1 MSNRVMS
8 NDGSPGIL
16 KVPPEE
22 ASWLKSSLANL
33 GSASRAVLLGA
44 TALVSV
50 CASNSVSAQ
59 QPTPTQP
66 NILFIMGDDIGF
78 MQPSIYHRGLAVGE
92 TPNIDRIG
100 NQGATFM
107 TYYAEQSCTAGR
119 TAFITGMQPVRVG
132 MVLPEIPGSPSY
144 LRTGT
149 PHLAKFLFD
158 LGYTTGEFGKN
169 HLGDTT
175 ESLPTAHGFQE
186 YWGYLYHLDAMQQV
200 SFPDINKSPTEQTI
214 APPCK
219 NTPVPGIPEVL
230 GAVDPMTT
238 TCLTPPRNV
247 LLCKSSDGTEANTS
261 CKDEGPLTLKR
272 SETVDEEISSHVI
285 DFLDRNDPKKTGKPF
300 FVWYNPARMH
310 ITTVLSE
317 KYMAMVGEKGGK
329 DWGVNEAGMKQMDD
343 NIGYVLKKLEDMG
356 QLDNTIVVFTT
367 DNGAETITYPDGGTT
382 PFKGGKLSTWEGGMR
397 APCVIRWPGHIKPG
411 TILNDIFSSLDWVPT
426 FVEIAGGPK
435 GDGLKKQIE
444 QGAYPGIVK
453 TTLDGVNQIDYL
465 TGKSDK
471 SARDSFLY
479 YSGKQPSAVRYKN
492 WKMYFAMVSD
502 DPAGFIVGVVPYSWT
517 QVVNIKRDP
526 FETSIGQQIK
536 TLMGVGGALAGPV
549 TAYQYDWNMLPIGQ
563 ALWLKHLQTYID
575 FPPLQDPAS
584 YNLDQVMQQVR
595 QMKSGGVSQ

>member
-50 CASNSVSAQ
+50 CASDSVSAQ

-219 NTPVPGIPEVL
+219 NTPVPGIPEVP